1 MLLVDHNQ
9 KHQRLGLA
17 RIPDLM
23 RNVRAVAGR
32 IRPIQFGRLVVR
44 NHHHPALLHR
54 EKFASSLEVR
64 SRPQGA
70 ARIQQHLV
78 ELHILLQMQR

>member
-1 MLLVDHNQ
+1 
-9 KHQRLGLA
+9 
-17 RIPDLM
+17 M